1 MALAPEQ
8 FASLK
13 KVLSKPSAKASAALG
28 VPTRHIETFLHNLE
42 TMARRG
48 QLVLGQEKILVA
60 YRPNKTGGKT
70 FDGAAVTSSLKAGNA
85 VFALGSD
92 ETIVETKKG
101 AVTLLA
107 ATNKSDKEGSLCVV
121 CGAGQLWIFTAG
133 KLIAEIGD
141 APPPIAGRAD
151 WRRSWRELLKS
162 FDEHFEHCV
171 DSEKG
176 FRYWHDRKKRVL
188 LVGPDRTEKL
198 FHHSLFWWCNNFIID
213 AIDVHGEA
221 NAMGQDKTDI
231 TIVTEIGSIVIE
243 VKWMGKNAKNTRY
256 AQVRIKEGMIQV
268 ADYLN
273 RNKRLM
279 QGFLV
284 IYDARDDQAHST
296 KSTYPKK
303 FRHTRCEPPV
313 IYFLRSETPSEMAVR
328 VAAENR
334 DHTP

>member
-13 KVLSKPSAKASAALG
+13 KVLSKPSAKASAALH
-28 VPTRHIETFLHNLE
+28 VPTRDIEAFLRKLE
-42 TMARRG
+42 ILARRG
-48 QLVLGQEKILVA
+48 QLELGQEKILVA
-60 YRPNKTGGKT
+60 YRPDKTGGQT
-70 FDGAAVTSSLKAGNA
+70 FDGAAVTRCLKASTA
-85 VFALGSD
+85 VLALGSD
-92 ETIVETKKG
+92 GTIVEAKKG

-107 ATNKSDKEGSLCVV
+107 AANKSDREISLCVV

-141 APPPIAGRAD
+141 APPPITGRAD
-151 WRRSWRELLKS
+151 WRRSWQELRTSL
-162 FDEHFEHCV
+162 DEHFEHCV
-171 DSEKG
+171 ESEKG

-188 LVGPDRTEKL
+188 LVGPDGTEKL

-231 TIVTEIGSIVIE
+231 TIVTEIGLIVIE
-243 VKWMGKNAKNTRY
+243 VKWMGQNANNTRY

-273 RNKRLM
+273 RNNRLM
-279 QGFLV
+279 KGFLV
-284 IYDARDDQAHST
+284 MYDARDDQAHRT

-303 FRHTRCEPPV
+303 CRHARCEHPI
-313 IYFLRSETPSEMAVR
+313 IYFLRSETPSEMATR
-328 VAAENR
+328 VAAAKQ
-334 DHTP
+334 DAV